1 MAHHHPTSGGIAMT
15 LDTARY
21 ILFLS
26 GARSNRKTGSSWNS
40 LSRRSPRRS

>member
-1 MAHHHPTSGGIAMT
+1 MT

-26 GARSNRKTGSSWNS
+26 GKRTNRNTGSSWNS
-40 LSRRSPRRS
+40 LAGRSRRRG